1 MTQKASPHCHIHTDT
16 ALTCPKCLSAAGGRS
31 TSPAKIAASRA
42 NAKLGGKLGG
52 RPPKWEATIVDAHDQ
67 IRTVTVTGRTRKLA
81 RAALTLAPGDV
92 VSKLER
98 VNKPKRGGS

>member
-1 MTQKASPHCHIHTDT
+1 MTHQGPHCHIHTDT
-16 ALTCPKCLSAAGGRS
+16 PLTCQKCLGAAGGRS

-67 IRTVTVTGRTRKLA
+67 VRTVIVTGRTRKLA
-81 RAALTLAPGDV
+81 RAALTLAAGEV

-98 VNKPKRGGS
+98 VHKT